1 LYGGTEQKMN
11 FLRAGHFLGQT
22 NGTFYLNGITLT
34 HTVSEAQE
42 HVDWHYHENAFL
54 ALILQGKSI
63 EGDKKETYNCSAG
76 HLLFHGGGE
85 PHYNVKIEGDTQF
98 FHIEFENN
106 CFDDFAFDLNALQ
119 GIFNIENPDIKF
131 LLYKVFRETKICD
144 WFTLAS
150 IQMTLFE
157 IFGQILRVK
166 RAEQNARPFWVK
178 KLKGI
183 LHDSY
188 AEKLSLL
195 NLSKELNIHPVH
207 LSRDFRKHFHC
218 TLGEYVRKVRVEKSL
233 SFMPDKNRSL
243 TEISFECGF
252 ADQSHFLRCF
262 KQIIGIN
269 PSAYRK
275 LLLD

>member
-1 LYGGTEQKMN
+1 MN

-22 NGTFYLNGITLT
+22 NRTFYLNGIILT
-34 HTVSEAQE
+34 DTVSEAQE

-54 ALILQGKSI
+54 TLILQGRSI
-63 EGDKKETYNCSAG
+63 EGNKNENYDCPAG
-76 HLLFHGGGE
+76 NLLFHGEGE
-85 PHYNVKIEGDTQF
+85 PHYNVKIDGDTQSF
-98 FHIEFENN
+98 NIEFENN
-106 CFDDFAFDLNALQ
+106 CFDDFAFDINALH
-119 GIFNIENPDIKF
+119 GIFSIENPDIKI

-144 WFTLAS
+144 PFTLAS

-178 KLKGI
+178 KLKEI
-183 LHDSY
+183 LRDSY

-195 NLSKELNIHPVH
+195 NLSEELNIHPVH